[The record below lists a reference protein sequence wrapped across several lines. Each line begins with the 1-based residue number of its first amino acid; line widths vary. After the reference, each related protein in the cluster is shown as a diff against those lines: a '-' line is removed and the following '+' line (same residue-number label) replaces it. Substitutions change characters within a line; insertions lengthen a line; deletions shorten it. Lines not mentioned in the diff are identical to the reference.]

1 MKDEGED
8 QVKKKKNA
16 CFWCGQEGHKAM
28 NCKAMY
34 GRGKRAQS
42 RCPDRGHRKHNIL
55 RSLFLLLHVSIRLA
69 PKLPRMGNAY
79 K

>member
-8 QVKKKKNA
+8 QVKKKNA

-34 GRGKRAQS
+34 GRARELKAAVPTEGT
-42 RCPDRGHRKHNIL
+42 
-55 RSLFLLLHVSIRLA
+55 
-69 PKLPRMGNAY
+69 GNTIFCEACFFY
-79 K
+79 YTYL